1 MKNKLLEL
9 LKTSGGYLSGEN
21 IGTQLGVS
29 RTAVWKYIKA
39 LRNEGYNIEAVTNK
53 GYRLMPNDDV
63 LSSMEV
69 KMGLKTK
76 IIGTQVLYFDTVDST
91 NNKLRL
97 LALEGVPE
105 GTVVIADEQVGGKGR
120 RGHVWSS
127 PKGTGLWMS
136 VLLKPN
142 ITPQEASRI
151 TLVAGLSV
159 CQGINALLGINSG
172 IKWPNDIMIDGK
184 KVCGILTEMNAQI
197 DNVEF
202 VVVGMGVNVNTET
215 FPDELREVAVSLR
228 QVTGTKVKRSE
239 VAAVIIR
246 CLEENY
252 KKYTHEG
259 FLAVKADYEKS
270 CITLKRE
277 VKVIAKD
284 GFNGKAIAINNDGE
298 LIVEKADGER
308 VTVLSGEVSVR
319 GV

>member
-9 LKTSGGYLSGEN
+9 LKKSDGYISGED

-53 GYRLMPNDDV
+53 GYRLMPSNDV

-69 KMGLKTK
+69 KIGLHTKT
-76 IIGTQVLYFDTVDST
+76 IGKEVLFFDTVDST

-97 LALEGVPE
+97 LALEGAEE
-105 GTVVIADEQVGGKGR
+105 GTVVIADEQSGGKGR

-136 VLLKPN
+136 VLLKPD

-172 IKWPNDIMIDGK
+172 IKWPNDIIIDGK

-202 VVVGMGVNVNTET
+202 VVVGIGVNVNTEI
-215 FPDELREVAVSLR
+215 FPEELKDVAASLR
-228 QVTGTKVKRSE
+228 QVTGAKVKRSE
-239 VAAVIIR
+239 VAAAIIEH
-246 CLEENY
+246 LEENY
-252 KKYTHEG
+252 NKYTQEG
-259 FLAVKADYEKS
+259 FLAVKAEYENS

-284 GFNGKAIAINNDGE
+284 SFNGIAIAINNDGE
-298 LIVEKADGER
+298 LIVEKENGEQ
-308 VTVLSGEVSVR
+308 VTVFSGEVSVR

>member
-9 LKTSGGYLSGEN
+9 LKNFDGYLSGES

-39 LRNEGYNIEAVTNK
+39 LRSEGYDIEAVTNK
-53 GYRLMPNDDV
+53 GYRLMPSDDV

-69 KMGLKTK
+69 KIGLNTK
-76 IIGTQVLYFDTVDST
+76 VIGKEVLYFDTVDST

-97 LALEGVPE
+97 LALEGAEE
-105 GTVVIADEQVGGKGR
+105 GTVVIADEQSGGKGR

-127 PKGTGLWMS
+127 PKSTGLWMS
-136 VLLKPN
+136 VLLKPD

-172 IKWPNDIMIDGK
+172 IKWPNDILIDDK
-184 KVCGILTEMNAQI
+184 KICGILTEMNAQI

-202 VVVGMGVNVNTET
+202 VVVGIGVNVNIEV
-215 FPDELREVAVSLR
+215 FPEELKEVAVSLR
-228 QVTGTKVKRSE
+228 QVIGDKVKRSE
-239 VAAVIIR
+239 VATAIIER
-246 CLEENY
+246 LEENY
-252 KKYTHEG
+252 NKYTQEG
-259 FLAVKADYEKS
+259 FLALKAEYEES
-270 CITLKRE
+270 CITLNRE

-284 GFNGKAIAINNDGE
+284 SFNGRAIAINNDGE
-298 LIVEKADGER
+298 LIVEKSDGEQ
-308 VTVLSGEVSVR
+308 VTVFSGEVSVR

>member
-9 LKTSGGYLSGEN
+9 LKKSDVYLSGED

-39 LRNEGYNIEAVTNK
+39 LRNEGYSIEAVTNK

-69 KMGLKTK
+69 KMGLSTK
-76 IIGTQVLYFDTVDST
+76 IIGKEVLYFDTVDST

-97 LALEGVPE
+97 VALEGAEE
-105 GTVVIADEQVGGKGR
+105 GAVVIADEQLGGKGR

-136 VLLKPN
+136 VLLKPD
-142 ITPQEASRI
+142 ITPQEAPRI

-172 IKWPNDIMIDGK
+172 IKWPNDIIIDGK

-202 VVVGMGVNVNTET
+202 VVVGIGVNVNTEV
-215 FPDELREVAVSLR
+215 FPEELKDVAVSLS
-228 QVTGTKVKRSE
+228 QMTGGKVKRSE
-239 VAAVIIR
+239 VAAAIIER
-246 CLEENY
+246 FEENY
-252 KKYTHEG
+252 NKYTKEG
-259 FLAVKADYEKS
+259 FLAVKAEYEKS

-284 GFNGKAIAINNDGE
+284 SFNGRAIAINNDGE
-298 LIVEKADGER
+298 LIVEKENGEQ
-308 VTVLSGEVSVR
+308 VTVFSGEVSVR